1 LPVGI
6 GPVALLAALTAAL
19 LLLAGLLRLPA
30 LLPALL
36 STLAALTALILL
48 AALTALLATAL
59 AALILIAHGRPSLL
73 LVVVLCTDSTQSRR
87 APFHARASFFP
98 TLGASLLI
106 DTPANTAGVTHLN
119 LQSRRTKPAYHA
131 LGL

>member
-19 LLLAGLLRLPA
+19 LLLAGLLRLPT
-30 LLPALL
+30 LLAALL
-36 STLAALTALILL
+36 STLAALTALIL
-48 AALTALLATAL
+48 L

-73 LVVVLCTDSTQSRR
+73 LVVVLCTESTRSRR

-106 DTPANTAGVTHLN
+106 DTPGNTAGVTHLN
-119 LQSRRTKPAYHA
+119 LQSRRTKPAHHA

>member
-19 LLLAGLLRLPA
+19 LLLAGLLRLPT

-48 AALTALLATAL
+48 AALTALLA
-59 AALILIAHGRPSLL
+59 ALILIAHGRPSLL
-73 LVVVLCTDSTQSRR
+73 LVVVLCTESTRSRR

-106 DTPANTAGVTHLN
+106 DTPGNTAGATHLN
-119 LQSRRTKPAYHA
+119 LQSRRTKPAHHA